1 MAKVKKGMKRRKSS
15 KGVARLRSQ
24 SSRPRGGF
32 SRHFCLLPFYFYLA
46 LPLAAAEPEP
56 PALAPLPAKIT
67 APADNPAGQT
77 KVKLGRQLFFD
88 PRLSGDNTM
97 SCASCHLPDK
107 AFADGEKTSV
117 GEGGHRLK
125 RNTPSVLNTAL
136 LSPLTWDGRAA
147 SLEEQALGPI
157 TSPEEMNQDLD
168 ELERELAAVP
178 GYVEQFRKVFDQP
191 PTRDGVAQA
200 LAAFERTLV
209 TRRSPLDRYL
219 EGDKEALSAS
229 ARRGLELFTGD
240 AGCIRCH
247 HGPLLSDGKFYRLGV
262 SFRDEGRGA
271 VTGKQEDA
279 YRFRT
284 SPLRDVARTAP
295 YMHDGS
301 LKTLT
306 QVVEFYFRGASTSPP
321 HGLSLDIEPRTD
333 LSYSDIEALTAFL
346 RALSGELPK
355 AQRPKLP

>member
-1 MAKVKKGMKRRKSS
+1 VKKGANRTTFFE
-15 KGVARLRSQ
+15 GVPLLQFRALRLGAIFAS
-24 SSRPRGGF
+24 
-32 SRHFCLLPFYFYLA
+32 HFCLLPFYFYL
-46 LPLAAAEPEP
+46 PLAAAEPDP
-56 PALAPLPAKIT
+56 PALAPLPAEIRS
-67 APADNPAGQT
+67 PADNPAS
-77 KVKLGRQLFFD
+77 VRLGRKLFFD

-136 LSPLTWDGRAA
+136 LAPLTWDGRAA

-168 ELERELAAVP
+168 ELERELADIP
-178 GYVEQFRKVFDQP
+178 GYVRQFQDVFDQP
-191 PTRDGVAQA
+191 PTRDGVAKA

-209 TRRSPLDRYL
+209 SRRSPLDRYL
-219 EGDKEALSAS
+219 EGDKQALSAS

-247 HGPLLSDGKFYRLGV
+247 HGPLLSDGKFHRLGV
-262 SFRDEGRGA
+262 SFRDQGRGA
-271 VTGKQEDA
+271 ITGKQEDA
-279 YRFRT
+279 YKFRT
-284 SPLRDVARTAP
+284 PPLRDVARTAP

-346 RALSGELPK
+346 RSLSGELPK
-355 AQRPKLP
+355 VERPKLP